1 MLDKTFRFDVRIYW
15 EDTDAGGIVYHSNYL
30 RFMERARTEM
40 LRSLGFSQQQ
50 MKEAGEALIVVSKLE
65 ITYRRP
71 AKLDDLLTVHTRV
84 ESLKHASVIFEQ
96 TITRFPFVRV
106 SKTALSVKMGKT
118 AGEGRKKLSFTS
130 AGKTGRMKRKTCRRR
145 EIFAGRSRARGKYGV
160 QRIR

>member
-50 MKEAGEALIVVSKLE
+50 MKEAGEALIVMSKLE

-96 TITRFPFVRV
+96 TITRGDEVITQGRVRCA
-106 SKTALSVKMGKT
+106 SI
-118 AGEGRKKLSFTS
+118 S
-130 AGKTGRMKRKTCRRR
+130 AATGMPT
-145 EIFAGRSRARGKYGV
+145 EICPRVRQAFLDYLEEPGD
-160 QRIR
+160 

>member
-96 TITRFPFVRV
+96 TITRGDEVITQGRVRCA
-106 SKTALSVKMGKT
+106 SINA
-118 AGEGRKKLSFTS
+118 A
-130 AGKTGRMKRKTCRRR
+130 TGMPT
-145 EIFAGRSRARGKYGV
+145 EISPRVRQAFLDYLEEPGL
-160 QRIR
+160 

>member
-96 TITRFPFVRV
+96 TITRGDEVITQGRVRCA
-106 SKTALSVKMGKT
+106 S
-118 AGEGRKKLSFTS
+118 TS
-130 AGKTGRMKRKTCRRR
+130 AATGMPT
-145 EIFAGRSRARGKYGV
+145 EISPCVRQAFLDYLEEPGD
-160 QRIR
+160 

>member
-65 ITYRRP
+65 ITYRKP

-96 TITRFPFVRV
+96 TITRGDEVITQGRVRCA
-106 SKTALSVKMGKT
+106 SI
-118 AGEGRKKLSFTS
+118 S
-130 AGKTGRMKRKTCRRR
+130 AATGMRT
-145 EIFAGRSRARGKYGV
+145 EISPRVRQAFLDYLEKPGD
-160 QRIR
+160 

>member
-96 TITRFPFVRV
+96 TITRGDEVITQGRVRCA
-106 SKTALSVKMGKT
+106 SI
-118 AGEGRKKLSFTS
+118 S
-130 AGKTGRMKRKTCRRR
+130 AATGMPT
-145 EIFAGRSRARGKYGV
+145 EISLRVRQAFLDYLEKPGD
-160 QRIR
+160 

>member
-65 ITYRRP
+65 ITYRKP

-96 TITRFPFVRV
+96 TITRGDEVI
-106 SKTALSVKMGKT
+106 TQ
-118 AGEGRKKLSFTS
+118 
-130 AGKTGRMKRKTCRRR
+130 GRMRCASISAATGMPT
-145 EIFAGRSRARGKYGV
+145 EISPRVRQAFLDYLEEPGD
-160 QRIR
+160 